1 VRDGCAHRILSVHLN
16 PLPSAAV
23 TTSSSP
29 RALTLAASIGWRHVT
44 GDPVRALLLAW
55 RVLPAPLR
63 GSLKI
68 AGPYGRAAVLWG
80 AGDRPAALAALAG
93 SPRRQAAFAL
103 AADQPAAAAAALER
117 IPRTDQ
123 GRAVLAAR
131 LAWREG
137 RLTDAIRALEG
148 APGRQA
154 RRLRATLAPQQ
165 AFLAAPPVAKTM
177 IMGTSGRYSSG
188 STHDHEPGRERGGAG
203 DLPATERVTPGHA
216 RHGREPEAGRERW
229 PERERWPRHGREP
242 EAGRERWPERERW
255 PGRDRVPGRVL
266 HLVSDALPSVS
277 AGYTI
282 RTHEIVLAQKAAGLD
297 PHVVTR
303 AGFPVTQGKL
313 DGRRLVTVDGVPYHR
328 LLPWLLPGH
337 GDADPRLAALGE
349 NLADR
354 LTQELK
360 PAVLHAASNFAN
372 ARLAL
377 ALGQR
382 HGVPVVYE
390 VRGFWEDT
398 WLSRHPDGA
407 SLASSELYQRSRA
420 LETECMLAA
429 DLVVTLGEAM
439 REEIE
444 ARGVPAEKILLVPNA
459 VSEDFLRPL
468 PAPGNLRAEL
478 GIEPDEYVIGE
489 VTSLVKHEG
498 IGTLLKATAIL
509 RDRGVPVRALIVG
522 DGPERAALQRQAAAD
537 GLAQAAVFTGRV
549 PATQVRQFHALLDIF
564 VVPRTPDRVC
574 QLVTPLKPIE
584 AMASGLCVVTSE
596 VKALTEIV
604 KHEVTGMQTVPQD
617 PVSLADCLEL
627 LIYSPDIRKK
637 LGDNAR
643 EWVSR
648 DRTWTRN
655 AARYSGAYARLG
667 AI

>member
-1 VRDGCAHRILSVHLN
+1 MR
-16 PLPSAAV
+16 
-23 TTSSSP
+23 
-29 RALTLAASIGWRHVT
+29 
-44 GDPVRALLLAW
+44 
-55 RVLPAPLR
+55 
-63 GSLKI
+63 
-68 AGPYGRAAVLWG
+68 
-80 AGDRPAALAALAG
+80 
-93 SPRRQAAFAL
+93 
-103 AADQPAAAAAALER
+103 ER
-117 IPRTDQ
+117 
-123 GRAVLAAR
+123 
-131 LAWREG
+131 
-137 RLTDAIRALEG
+137 
-148 APGRQA
+148 APGNA
-154 RRLRATLAPQQ
+154 R
-165 AFLAAPPVAKTM
+165 
-177 IMGTSGRYSSG
+177 
-188 STHDHEPGRERGGAG
+188 PGGN
-203 DLPATERVTPGHA
+203 
-216 RHGREPEAGRERW
+216 
-229 PERERWPRHGREP
+229 
-242 EAGRERWPERERW
+242 
-255 PGRDRVPGRVL
+255 RVPGRVL
-266 HLVSDALPSVS
+266 HLVSDALPSTS

-282 RTHEIVLAQKAAGLD
+282 RTHEIVLAQRAAGLE
-297 PHVVTR
+297 PHVATR
-303 AGFPVTQGKL
+303 CGFPVAQGSI

-328 LLPWLLPGH
+328 LLPWRLPGH
-337 GDADPRLAALGE
+337 GDADPKLAALGE
-349 NLADR
+349 KLADR
-354 LTQELK
+354 LTQEIK

-382 HGVPVVYE
+382 YGLPVVYE

-398 WLSRHPDGA
+398 WLSRHQDRADGA

-439 REEIE
+439 RQEIE

-459 VSEDFLRPL
+459 VSEDFLAPL
-468 PAPGNLRAEL
+468 PDPGNLRAEL
-478 GIEPDEYVIGE
+478 GIQEGEYVVGE

-498 IGTLLKATAIL
+498 TGTLLEATAIL
-509 RDRGVPVRALIVG
+509 RDRGVPARALIVG
-522 DGPERAALQRQAAAD
+522 DGPERAALQRQAAEA

-549 PATQVRQFHALLDIF
+549 PAAKVRQFHALLDIF

-627 LIYSPDIRKK
+627 LIYSPDIRRK

-648 DRTWTRN
+648 DRTWARN
-655 AARYSGAYARLG
+655 AARYKDAYARLG